1 MKHPLRSYAKLVAA
15 QPQMVGVVYPVV
27 GYGALCATTEAIDTY
42 RLHRRSGR
50 PTDWSKVAN
59 AAKEGFLGG
68 MGACALLGPA
78 LIMTGM
84 RLPTPTLDEQ
94 HKLDFG
100 GPVLS

>member
-68 MGACALLGPA
+68 MGGVRTVGSSADHDRYALANANP
-78 LIMTGM
+78 
-84 RLPTPTLDEQ
+84 
-94 HKLDFG
+94 
-100 GPVLS
+100 